1 MSKKSKSL
9 GSALA
14 LAICL
19 TSLNVTPVLAGGD
32 REYEIARNLFGT
44 GDYAEAAQ
52 NLQIAVEKG
61 HSAARLPLAAM
72 YRDGMGVDRDPKK
85 ALALFTVSAN
95 EGYPSA
101 QFTLGAMYRAG
112 EGGSVD
118 YVLAKKWFL
127 AAARQGDEG
136 SQNNLG
142 TMHEAGR
149 GVEPSFVTAMMW
161 YEIAKANGSERAG
174 HNHKRLK
181 RKLTKDQLGKVEQLV
196 NECLRSKYRK
206 CGES

>member
-1 MSKKSKSL
+1 MSNKSKCL
-9 GSALA
+9 RPALA

-19 TSLNVTPVLAGGD
+19 TSLNIVPALAGGD

-72 YRDGMGVDRDPKK
+72 YRDGTGVDKDLKK

-112 EGGSVD
+112 EGGSVN
-118 YVLAKKWFL
+118 YPLAKKWFL

-149 GVEPSFVTAMMW
+149 GVQPSFVTALMW

-181 RKLTKDQLGKVEQLV
+181 RKLTADQLTQVKQLV
-196 NECLRSKYRK
+196 NTCLRTRYRT
-206 CGES
+206 CGET

>member
-1 MSKKSKSL
+1 MQTKQSFL
-9 GSALA
+9 GLGLT

-19 TSLNVTPVLAGGD
+19 TPMNVHAGGGI
-32 REYEIARNLFGT
+32 EFEKARNLFAT
-44 GDYAEAAQ
+44 GQYAEAAE

-72 YRDGMGVDRDPKK
+72 YRDGMGVKQNPER
-85 ALALFTVSAN
+85 ALELFTVSAR

-112 EGGSVD
+112 EGAEVN
-118 YVLAKKWFL
+118 YRLAKKWFL

-142 TMHEAGR
+142 TMYEAGR
-149 GVEPSFVTAMMW
+149 GVRLSEVTALMW
-161 YEIAKANGSERAG
+161 YEVAKANGSERGAI
-174 HNHKRLK
+174 NHKRLK
-181 RKLTKDQLGKVEQLV
+181 RKLDPDQVLAAKKQAH
-196 NECLRSKYRK
+196 NCLQSKYRQ
-206 CGES
+206 CGDF